1 MKAVGKFIGGVWVIV
16 FFAFVAATFYE
27 NSGNEL
33 PEKAAA
39 YRDAF
44 QSWLESFLGSWM
56 FFAVFV
62 VGWFAVSYFLGKESG
77 WQKLA
82 EDYAESG
89 AEPSQEFSTVSGYV
103 GSIPYQGS
111 LRVSAHPLGLAL
123 RVFFLFRFGNTN
135 LNIPWTAI
143 ESISVTNS
151 AAPPGK
157 SNFLEKLSTKITNS
171 RYAHFHLARYPDQ
184 TLIVPWSDKIRAGIP
199 STVKLIVE
207 DN

>member
-1 MKAVGKFIGGVWVIV
+1 MAV

-33 PEKAAA
+33 PEEVAT

-56 FFAVFV
+56 FFVVFI
-62 VGWFAVSYFLGKESG
+62 VGWFAVSYYLGKESG

-89 AEPSQEFSTVSGYV
+89 ADSSREFSTVSGYV

-111 LRVSAHPLGLAL
+111 LRVSTHPFGLAL
-123 RVFFLFRFGNTN
+123 RVFFLFRFGSTN
-135 LNIPWTAI
+135 LNIPWTAV
-143 ESISVTNS
+143 ESISVTKS

-157 SNFLEKLSTKITNS
+157 SNFLEKLSTKITGS
-171 RYAHFHLARYPDQ
+171 RYAHFRLTRHPDQ
-184 TLIVPWSDKIRAGIP
+184 TLIIPWSEKIRAGIP

-207 DN
+207 EN

>member
-1 MKAVGKFIGGVWVIV
+1 MTV

-27 NSGNEL
+27 NSGNQL
-33 PEKAAA
+33 PEEVAK
-39 YRDAF
+39 YRDVF

-56 FFAVFV
+56 FYLVFV

-89 AEPSQEFSTVSGYV
+89 TEPSEEFSTVSGYV

-143 ESISVTNS
+143 ESISVTKS

-157 SNFLEKLSTKITNS
+157 SNFLERFSTRITNA
-171 RYAHFHLARYPDQ
+171 RYAHFRLARHPDQ
-184 TLIVPWSDKIRAGIP
+184 TLIVPWSEKIRAGIP
-199 STVKLIVE
+199 SSVKLILE

>member
-1 MKAVGKFIGGVWVIV
+1 MKALGKLIGGVWVAV

-33 PEKAAA
+33 PEEVAT

-56 FFAVFV
+56 FFVVFV
-62 VGWFAVSYFLGKESG
+62 VGWFAISYYLGKESG

-82 EDYAESG
+82 EDYAETG
-89 AEPSQEFSTVSGYV
+89 ADPSQEFSTVSGYV

-123 RVFFLFRFGNTN
+123 RVFFLFRFGSTN
-135 LNIPWTAI
+135 LNIPWTAV
-143 ESISVTNS
+143 ESISVTKS

-157 SNFLEKLSTKITNS
+157 SNFLEKLSTKITGS
-171 RYAHFHLARYPDQ
+171 RYAHFRLTRHPDQ
-184 TLIVPWSDKIRAGIP
+184 TLIIPWSEKIRAGIP

-207 DN
+207 EN

>member
-1 MKAVGKFIGGVWVIV
+1 MTV

-27 NSGNEL
+27 SSGNEL
-33 PEKAAA
+33 PEEVAA
-39 YRDAF
+39 YRDVF
-44 QSWLESFLGSWM
+44 RSWLESFLGSWM
-56 FFAVFV
+56 FYVVFV

-77 WQKLA
+77 WHKLA

-111 LRVSAHPLGLAL
+111 LRVSVHPLGLAL

-143 ESISVTNS
+143 ESISVTKS

-157 SNFLEKLSTKITNS
+157 SNFLEKLSTKITNA
-171 RYAHFHLARYPDQ
+171 RYAHFRLARHPDQ
-184 TLIVPWSDKIRAGIP
+184 ILIVPWSEKIRAGIP

-207 DN
+207 EN

>member
-1 MKAVGKFIGGVWVIV
+1 LKAVGKFIGGVWTIV
-16 FFAFVAATFYE
+16 FFAFVVATLYE

-33 PEKAAA
+33 PDKVAA
-39 YRDAF
+39 YRDTF
-44 QSWLESFLGSWM
+44 QSWLETFLGSWM
-56 FFAVFV
+56 FYAVFA

-82 EDYAESG
+82 EEYAESG
-89 AEPSQEFSTVSGYV
+89 AGTSQEFSTVSGYV

-135 LNIPWTAI
+135 LDIPWSAI
-143 ESISVTNS
+143 ESITVNKC

-157 SNFLEKLSTKITNS
+157 GNFLERLSMKLTNS
-171 RYAHFHLARYPDQ
+171 KYAHFRLARHPDQ
-184 TLIVPWSDKIRAGIP
+184 SLILPWDEKIRTRIP
-199 STVKLIVE
+199 STVNVIIE
-207 DN
+207 EN

>member
-1 MKAVGKFIGGVWVIV
+1 MKAVGKFIGGVWVTV

-27 NSGNEL
+27 SSGNEL
-33 PEKAAA
+33 PEEVAA
-39 YRDAF
+39 YRDVF
-44 QSWLESFLGSWM
+44 RSWLESFLGSWM
-56 FFAVFV
+56 FYVVFV

-77 WQKLA
+77 WHKLA

-111 LRVSAHPLGLAL
+111 LRVSVHPLGLAL

-143 ESISVTNS
+143 ESISVTKS

-157 SNFLEKLSTKITNS
+157 SNFLEKLSTKITNA
-171 RYAHFHLARYPDQ
+171 RYAHFRLARHPDQ
-184 TLIVPWSDKIRAGIP
+184 ILIVPWSEKIRAGIP

-207 DN
+207 EN